1 MTFRF
6 PEPVRL
12 SRIVLSGAHERRK
25 ELLNTPGALT
35 LRADGREVY
44 RNDRLDA
51 AFRRLRAELDFK
63 PAEAKEWVLEF
74 PWRESGRRELRR
86 VEPALTEIELYGAE
100 TPIPAG
106 ARSVDLTLRLLAPG
120 SAPVIIASLPGVTA
134 APGGQLRRE
143 FAVRL
148 PELPAH
154 GIAPCRIEAVDGSG
168 TVVAALPLLVIDP
181 GRAAAERPRSPPGP
195 RHLPGAG
202 DRDPRRALLLR
213 ARHRF
218 ARHPGELGR
227 TRRQSLLLCEP
238 AQAGQPQRLDRAR
251 KAVSHRKRLQPL
263 RESVGMFSE
272 RTTLLRGGRAEPSSR

>member
-1 MTFRF
+1 MEYRGGFRVSNYAYRPGETAKLTLELNRSFRNLAPLAICSGRMLNDRASSGMEPRDMIRDSAVWRGRRGKTSRVTFRF

-120 SAPVIIASLPGVTA
+120 SAPRHHRVSAGSDA
-134 APGGQLRRE
+134 APGGRSAGNSRS
-143 FAVRL
+143 
-148 PELPAH
+148 
-154 GIAPCRIEAVDGSG
+154 GS
-168 TVVAALPLLVIDP
+168 
-181 GRAAAERPRSPPGP
+181 RSCPRT
-195 RHLPGAG
+195 A
-202 DRDPRRALLLR
+202 
-213 ARHRF
+213 
-218 ARHPGELGR
+218 
-227 TRRQSLLLCEP
+227 
-238 AQAGQPQRLDRAR
+238 
-251 KAVSHRKRLQPL
+251 SHRAGSKRWTAPA
-263 RESVGMFSE
+263 R
-272 RTTLLRGGRAEPSSR
+272 SSQRCRCS